1 MYRRF
6 VYVQKIKKIYKDKLI
21 YKESYRSYKDDALRF
36 ILEKI
41 IDLNLEKK

>member
-1 MYRRF
+1 MF
-6 VYVQKIKKIYKDKLI
+6 KKLKKIYKDKLI
-21 YKESYRSYKDDALRF
+21 YKESYKVIKMTLLRF